1 MSKIEPNQHVNS
13 ACSSEFTERAKMLVD
28 SFVEASQFA
37 SVVTTSDGPA
47 ILIGGEVIALKS
59 SAPALHVD
67 ALVKV
72 LRGQSVPNAGYPR
85 ATNPETGEAV
95 MFDGT
100 RWVPVQ

>member
-1 MSKIEPNQHVNS
+1 MSNTGFNQNANAALS
-13 ACSSEFTERAKMLVD
+13 PEFTERAVKLVD
-28 SFVEASQFA
+28 AFVEAAQFA
-37 SVVTTSDGPA
+37 SAISTADGPA
-47 ILIGGEVIALKS
+47 ILIGGEVIGIKS
-59 SAPALHVD
+59 SNSALHVD
-67 ALVKV
+67 ALVKA